1 MSELLPSRQAAQIR
15 SGLVDYL
22 TTTFALSDEEARSAL
37 RAFLDDPDNGIFRG
51 PYVRARVPFRAADDG
66 WRDAL
71 GWYEGHTPYGHQA
84 EAFRRLS
91 SANLGEQPD
100 GTVKTTPLPTLVVT
114 GTGSGKTEAFLYPI
128 LDHVIRAKAAG
139 DTGLK
144 ALILYPMNALANDQS
159 RRLAELIRR
168 HDALKGVRA
177 AIYTGETA
185 GRSRT
190 RVTAEG
196 LINDRNTIRSDPPD
210 ILLTNYKML
219 DQLLLRS
226 ADQQLLAAAAT
237 SLQYLVLDE
246 FHAYDGAQGTDVA
259 MLLRRLG
266 LTLQRLRP
274 DGSPEPTRTGPL
286 GDVTPVATS
295 ATLGDDGDPGR
306 MLEFAETVFG
316 IPFPVDSVVRE
327 TRQSMRQWVN
337 GAHQGGTPLGGR
349 PRPLDNSLVAQVVAL
364 HTEGEE
370 IASRILAEQVLITLF
385 EEGSAVDW
393 SNVPDEDLLASVASH
408 PLVQAIA
415 QRAESA
421 IDVDALA
428 DELLPAGLGITESFE
443 ERAASRRVF
452 IIRVL
457 AALSH
462 VRARVGRSAL
472 SIDLHLW
479 IRELTRIDRAA
490 TPMARFHWADD
501 GPVAPGLDD
510 RIETAW
516 FPAVYCR
523 HCGRS
528 GWGVQLAPVGTELS
542 ATDDDIR
549 RDHAARDTKSRFRA
563 LLHAPVEADASLGR
577 EPVPG
582 LAWFD
587 HDRRALL
594 TAPPVDREE
603 STALPV
609 LALTSGDVDDDSR
622 DDMCPACGRRD
633 GIRFLGSAMAT
644 MLSVVVTTLFGD
656 ADLDRA
662 EKKALVFT
670 DSVQDAA
677 HRAGFVQS
685 RAHVFALRNA
695 IRHAVADDSAPLD
708 EIANLLVQDARND
721 PDARYRLL
729 SPDLVE
735 RDEFVEFW
743 KAPTLR
749 SVPAAVLTRV
759 KRRLQFDLAM
769 EFGLQ
774 SRVGR
779 TLELTGSLVASV
791 SATEASMR
799 AAGRKV
805 LDETPADGLIDD
817 LHPASSSDEVVVR
830 WVRGVLERMRDR
842 GAIGHEWFTRYI
854 EEDGKRWPIWGGRP
868 RGVGMPAFPP
878 GRDAPGYPRVGPHA
892 PTGDDARR
900 THLDV
905 VSSAQS
911 WYAIWAR
918 KVLGSTAADGVRL
931 TSALLVELE
940 RTGLLRSQSVS
951 GGAATAYL
959 LPPSAIVVQPVGSH
973 GRGAEPVRLECD
985 VCRNPVTGTTDAV
998 LQLNGGPCVS
1008 ARCPGHLTLAHIDD
1022 ENYYRGLY
1030 DKGSMRRVVAR
1041 EHTSLLDTKVR
1052 LEYENGFKASSDDP
1066 SAPNV
1071 LVATP
1076 TLEMGIDIGDLSTVM
1091 LAGLPRSVASYLQR
1105 VGRAGR
1111 LTGNALSVATVTG
1124 RGDQLPRMGDPL
1136 SVINGAVRP
1145 PATFVDAQEILR
1157 RQYFA
1162 SILDRR
1168 SAEADTVQTARDVL
1182 KTSEAG
1188 SFLGDAVAF
1197 ADENAGELVE
1207 SFLGTFPTLGSAAS
1221 DRLREWVTPSGEPGT
1236 SGLATSVRDA
1246 VLRWNVELQ
1255 TITRRRTEIGNALP
1269 DLEKAA
1275 ELGVESDA
1283 KDAFRAAQ
1291 AADRM
1296 LRAQQ
1301 TALADGYWISALER
1315 FGLLPNYT
1323 LLDDSVRLD
1332 AAVSWIDPDTSEW
1345 HDDTY
1350 AYERG
1355 AAVAIHELAPGSYF
1369 YAQGLEIPV
1378 DAVDLG
1384 PGGEA
1389 VEDWT
1394 FCPECGFARR
1404 TSDGPLT
1411 ECPRCRSKGIGDAA
1425 QRIPVAELKTVS
1437 AVARRDEAAIGD
1449 RSDDRRRTAFTV
1461 KVGADLDPAGIV
1473 RRWYDKGTG
1482 FGVTYARD
1490 LTIRWINVGKRS
1502 GSGLSRFIAGA
1513 EIAGPLFRVCD
1524 TCGQLDSQAGGNNRR
1539 DHRPW
1544 CPRRDQS
1551 AEKTVTLAL
1560 TRTLVTQGIFLRLPP
1575 ALTLGDGVVVPSL
1588 SAAVLLGLRESMGG
1602 DPDHL
1607 RIVPVTEP
1615 LGGDEGGTAQALLI
1629 HDTVPGGTGYLAE
1642 LADPARLHGILTAA
1656 WTVLKDCPCQD
1667 EQRTACHRC
1676 LLPFAPGNADLS
1688 RASAEQA
1695 LAKLLDVSSSGVP
1708 SPEFDV
1714 TDDDPGVPLG
1724 ESVIEQLFRR
1734 TFIERAQA
1742 LGGRVKEI
1750 PGDWG
1755 NKVQVSFP
1763 GDSRI
1768 WMLRPQ
1774 VPLGPTQPDFVL
1786 EQFGGGAEPI
1796 AIYTDG
1802 RAFHAVVGC
1811 NRLADDTK
1819 KRDAARGLGHR
1830 VIAVT
1835 WADLVGEK
1843 LDTSWFVPAWAEKVA
1858 AQAQLPLTQLAKLTI
1873 DPITLLMEWMQ
1884 KPVDEAKR
1892 RDTLGRVLPMILRQS
1907 AVTTP
1912 FGAESAI
1919 ERAARVFTE
1928 GLPNTGVQA
1937 PDWIVADGPL
1947 VSTTRLKQGG
1957 VTEFALV
1964 LDDRDEALA
1973 AVGFDRAWRLWLHLS
1988 NIVGWRADMSGVEI
2002 TTSSRLITA
2011 AATSS
2016 AAAAASSAPSADLPA
2031 AWAALAEFATA
2042 AERSVIDRLAAAS
2055 VTLPEIGVEAA
2066 GGIPIS
2072 FAWPNARVA
2081 IALGMQDGET
2091 ESLEADGWTL
2101 IDPQSDDL
2109 AARVAA
2115 LTGGH

>member
-1 MSELLPSRQAAQIR
+1 MSELLPSRQAAEIR

-100 GTVKTTPLPTLVVT
+100 GSIKAAPLPTLVVT

-159 RRLAELIRR
+159 RRLAELILG

-196 LINDRNTIRSDPPD
+196 LINDRNTIRSEPPD

-246 FHAYDGAQGTDVA
+246 FHTYDGAQGTDVA

-266 LTLQRLRP
+266 LTLRRLRP
-274 DGSPEPTRTGPL
+274 GGSPAPTGTGPL

-316 IPFPVDSVVRE
+316 IPFPADSVVRE

-337 GAHQGGTPLGGR
+337 GAREAGVQLGGR
-349 PRPLDNSLVAQVVAL
+349 PRALDNSLVTQVVAL
-364 HTEGEE
+364 HAEGEE
-370 IASRILAEQVLITLF
+370 ISSAILAERVLIALF

-393 SNVPDEDLLASVASH
+393 SSVSNEDLLASVASH

-421 IDVDALA
+421 IDVAVLA

-443 ERAASRRVF
+443 ERSAARRIF
-452 IIRVL
+452 ITRVL
-457 AALSH
+457 AAMSH

-490 TPMARFHWADD
+490 TPVARFHWADD

-510 RIETAW
+510 RIETTW
-516 FPAVYCR
+516 FPAIYCR

-528 GWGVQLAPVGTELS
+528 GWGVQLAGVGNELS

-563 LLHAPVEADASLGR
+563 LLHAPVEADASVAG

-587 HDRRALL
+587 HDRRAVL
-594 TAPPVDREE
+594 TAPPVDRE

-609 LALTSGDVDDDSR
+609 LALTTGEVDDDSR

-644 MLSVVVTTLFGD
+644 MLSVVVTTLFGG

-708 EIANLLVQDARND
+708 EIANLLVQDAGDD

-729 SPDLVE
+729 PPDLVD

-779 TLELTGSLVASV
+779 TLELTGSLAASV

-799 AAGRKV
+799 AAGRRV
-805 LDETPADGLIDD
+805 LDETPADGVIDGLD
-817 LHPASSSDEVVVR
+817 PASSTDEVVVR

-911 WYAIWAR
+911 WYAVWAR
-918 KVLGSTAADGVRL
+918 KVLGSTPTDGVRL
-931 TSALLVELE
+931 TSALFVELE
-940 RTGLLRSQSVS
+940 RTGVLRSHPVS
-951 GGAATAYL
+951 GGAATAYM
-959 LPPSAIVVQPVGSH
+959 LPPSAIVVQPVGSN
-973 GRGAEPVRLECD
+973 GRGAEPLRLECD
-985 VCRNPVTGTTDAV
+985 VCRNPLTGTTDAV
-998 LQLNGGPCVS
+998 LQLNGAPCVS
-1008 ARCPGHLTLAHIDD
+1008 ARCPGHLTLLHIED
-1022 ENYYRGLY
+1022 ENYYRTLY

-1111 LTGNALSVATVTG
+1111 LTGNALSVATITG

-1168 SAEADTVQTARDVL
+1168 AAEAETVQTARDVL
-1182 KTSEAG
+1182 KTAEAG
-1188 SFLGDAVAF
+1188 SFLGDAVAY
-1197 ADENAGELVE
+1197 ADENSAELVE
-1207 SFLGTFPTLGSAAS
+1207 SFLSTFPSLGSAALH
-1221 DRLREWVTPSGEPGT
+1221 RLRDWATPSGEPGT
-1236 SGLATSVRDA
+1236 SGLAAAVRDA
-1246 VLRWNVELQ
+1246 VLHWNVDLQ
-1255 TITRRRTEIGNALP
+1255 AISRRRTEIGKALP

-1283 KDAFRAAQ
+1283 KDAFRAAK
-1291 AADRM
+1291 AADQM
-1296 LRAQQ
+1296 LRRQQ
-1301 TALADGYWISALER
+1301 TDLADSYWISALER

-1345 HDDTY
+1345 RDDTY

-1389 VEDWT
+1389 VEEWT
-1394 FCPECGFARR
+1394 FCPDCGFSRR
-1404 TSDGPLT
+1404 TTDGPLS

-1425 QRIPVAELKTVS
+1425 QRMPVAELKTVS
-1437 AVARRDEAAIGD
+1437 ALARRDETMIGD

-1461 KVGADLDPAGIV
+1461 KVAADLDPAGVV
-1473 RRWYDKGTG
+1473 RRWYDKGSG
-1482 FGVTYARD
+1482 FGVTYSRD

-1502 GSGLSRFIAGA
+1502 GSGPSRYLAGS
-1513 EIAGPLFRVCD
+1513 EVTGPLFRVCD
-1524 TCGQLDSQAGGNNRR
+1524 SCGQLDSQAGGNNRR

-1544 CPRRDQS
+1544 CPRRDQA

-1615 LGGDEGGTAQALLI
+1615 LAGDEGGTAQALLI

-1642 LADPARLHGILTAA
+1642 LADPARLHGILKAA
-1656 WTVLKDCPCQD
+1656 WTVLKECACQD

-1676 LLPFAPGNADLS
+1676 LLPFAPGNANLS

-1695 LAKLLDVSSSGVP
+1695 LAKLLDVSSSGAP
-1708 SPEFDV
+1708 SAAFDV

-1724 ESVIEQLFRR
+1724 ESVIEQLFRK

-1802 RAFHAVVGC
+1802 KAFHAAVGC

-1819 KRDAARGLGHR
+1819 KRDAARGLGYR

-1835 WADLVGEK
+1835 WADLTGK
-1843 LDTSWFVPAWAEKVA
+1843 TIDHSWFTRAWAQKVA
-1858 AQAQLPLTQLAKLTI
+1858 AQAQLPLTQLAKLTL
-1873 DPITLLMEWMQ
+1873 DPITVLMEWMQ

-1892 RDTLGRVLPMILRQS
+1892 RDTLGRVLPMILRQG

-1912 FGAESAI
+1912 FGAESAV

-1928 GLPNTGVQA
+1928 GLPAAGVQA
-1937 PDWIVADGPL
+1937 PDWIVVEGSL

-1957 VTEFALV
+1957 MTDFALV
-1964 LDDRDEALA
+1964 LDDRDAALA
-1973 AVGFDRAWRLWLHLS
+1973 ADGFDRAWRLWLHLS
-1988 NIVGWRADMSGVEI
+1988 NIVGWRTDMSGVEI
-2002 TTSSRLITA
+2002 TTLSRIIASPTLE
-2011 AATSS
+2011 SS
-2016 AAAAASSAPSADLPA
+2016 ASSSAVELPA
-2031 AWAALAEFATA
+2031 EWAALAEIATA
-2042 AERSVIDRLAAAS
+2042 AERVVIERLAAAS
-2055 VTLPEIGVEAA
+2055 VPLPEMGVEVG

-2072 FAWPNARVA
+2072 FAWTVPRVA
-2081 IALGMQDGET
+2081 VAIGLQDGEP
-2091 ESLEADGWTL
+2091 ESLEADGWKL
-2101 IDPQSDDL
+2101 IDPQSEDL
-2109 AARVAA
+2109 AAQVAA

>member
-22 TTTFALSDEEARSAL
+22 TTTFALSDEEARGAL
-37 RAFLDDPDNGIFRG
+37 RGFLDDPDGGIFRG

-84 EAFRRLS
+84 AAFRRLS
-91 SANLGEQPD
+91 SANLGEQRD
-100 GTVKTTPLPTLVVT
+100 GTVKTGPLPTLVVT

-128 LDHVIRAKAAG
+128 LDHVIRAKTAG
-139 DTGLK
+139 DTGVK

-159 RRLAELIRR
+159 RRLAELIRG

-185 GRSRT
+185 GRSRM

-196 LINDRNTIRSDPPD
+196 LINDRPTIRTDPPD

-226 ADQQLLAAAAT
+226 ADQPLLAAAST

-246 FHAYDGAQGTDVA
+246 FHTYDGAQGTDVA

-266 LTLQRLRP
+266 LTLRRMRP
-274 DGSPEPTRTGPL
+274 AGSPDPTGNGPL

-295 ATLGDDGDPGR
+295 ATLGDDGDPAR

-316 IPFPVDSVVRE
+316 IPFPADSVVRE
-327 TRQSMRQWVN
+327 TRQAVRTWV
-337 GAHQGGTPLGGR
+337 QSSLSSGTPRGGEPRKADNALVSAIAELSPETDAASAAHLAYTVLG
-349 PRPLDNSLVAQVVAL
+349 L
-364 HTEGEE
+364 
-370 IASRILAEQVLITLF
+370 LF
-385 EEGSAVDW
+385 TDGKDVDW
-393 SNVPDEDLLASVASH
+393 ASVSDDDLLASVASH
-408 PLVQAIA
+408 DLVQAIA
-415 QRAESA
+415 QRADRA
-421 IDVDALA
+421 VGVDDLA
-428 DELLPAGLGITESFE
+428 DDLLPAGLGVTETYE
-443 ERAASRRVF
+443 GRRSQRHVF
-452 IIRVL
+452 LTRVL
-457 AALSH
+457 AMLSH
-462 VRARVGRSAL
+462 VRARLGRRAL

-490 TPMARFHWADD
+490 TSTARFHWADD
-501 GPVAPGLDD
+501 GPVAPGDD
-510 RIETAW
+510 DSVETNW

-528 GWGVQLAPVGTELS
+528 GWGVQLAPVGNELS

-563 LLHAPVEADASLGR
+563 LLHAPVEADASFGGD
-577 EPVPG
+577 PVQG

-587 HDRRALL
+587 HEHRALL
-594 TAPPVDREE
+594 TAAPSDTDE

-609 LALTSGDVDDDSR
+609 LALTTGEVDDDSR

-708 EIANLLVQDARND
+708 EIANLLVQDAGDD

-729 SPDLVE
+729 PPDLVD
-735 RDEFVEFW
+735 RDEFIEFW

-749 SVPAAVLTRV
+749 GVPAAVLTRV

-779 TLELTGSLVASV
+779 TLELTGSLAASV
-791 SATEASMR
+791 STTQASMR

-805 LDETPADGLIDD
+805 LDETPADGLIDG
-817 LHPASSSDEVVVR
+817 LAPASSSDDVVVR

-842 GAIGHEWFTRYI
+842 GAIEHEWFTRYI
-854 EEDGKRWPIWGGRP
+854 EDDGKRWSISGGRK

-878 GRDAPGYPRVGPHA
+878 GRDAPGYPRIGPHA
-892 PTGDDARR
+892 PSGDDAKR

-918 KVLGSTAADGVRL
+918 KVLGSTPTDGVRL
-931 TSALLVELE
+931 TSALLAELE
-940 RTGLLRSQSVS
+940 RTGLLRAHPVS

-959 LPPSAIVVQPVGSH
+959 LPPSGVVVQPVSFN

-998 LQLNGGPCVS
+998 LQLSGGPCVS
-1008 ARCPGHLTLAHIDD
+1008 ARCPGRLTLLHIED
-1022 ENYYRGLY
+1022 ENYYRTLY

-1041 EHTSLLDTKVR
+1041 EHTSLLDTKLR
-1052 LEYENGFKASSDDP
+1052 LQYENGFKASSEDP

-1168 SAEADTVQTARDVL
+1168 SAAADTVQKARDVL

-1197 ADENAGELVE
+1197 ADENATDLVE
-1207 SFLGTFPTLGSAAS
+1207 SFLGTFPGLGAAAA
-1221 DRLREWVTPSGEPGT
+1221 DRLREWATPSGDPGT
-1236 SGLATSVRDA
+1236 SGLAASVRDG
-1246 VLRWNVELQ
+1246 VHRWNVELQ
-1255 TITRRRTEIGNALP
+1255 TVTRRRTEIGKALP

-1301 TALADGYWISALER
+1301 TALTDGYWIGALER

-1332 AAVSWIDPDTSEW
+1332 ASVSWIDPDTSEW

-1355 AAVAIHELAPGSYF
+1355 AAVAIHELAPGSFF

-1389 VEDWT
+1389 VEEWI
-1394 FCPECGFARR
+1394 FCPACGFAQRV
-1404 TSDGPLT
+1404 SDGVVT

-1425 QRIPVAELKTVS
+1425 QRMPVAELKTVS
-1437 AVARRDEAAIGD
+1437 AVARRDEAVIGD

-1461 KVGADLDPAGIV
+1461 KVAADLDPAGVV
-1473 RRWYDKGTG
+1473 RRWYDQGTG

-1502 GSGLSRFIAGA
+1502 GSGPSRLLAGG
-1513 EIAGPLFRVCD
+1513 EVTGPLFRVCD
-1524 TCGQLDSQAGGNNRR
+1524 TCGQVDSQAGGNNRR

-1544 CPRRDQS
+1544 CPRRDQAS
-1551 AEKTVTLAL
+1551 ERTVTLAL
-1560 TRTLVTQGIFLRLPP
+1560 TRTLGTQGIFLRLPP

-1615 LGGDEGGTAQALLI
+1615 LSGDEGGTAQALLV

-1642 LADPARLHGILTAA
+1642 LADPTRLRGILTAA
-1656 WTVLKDCPCQD
+1656 WEVLRACECQN
-1667 EQRTACHRC
+1667 EQRAACHRC
-1676 LLPFAPGNADLS
+1676 LLPFAPGSSTLS

-1695 LAKLLDVSSSGVP
+1695 LAKLLDVSDGLP
-1708 SPEFDV
+1708 AAYFDV
-1714 TDDDPGVPLG
+1714 TDEDPGVPLG
-1724 ESVIEQLFRR
+1724 EYVIEQLFRK

-1742 LGGRVKEI
+1742 LGGTVKEI

-1774 VPLGPTQPDFVL
+1774 VSLGPTQPDFVL

-1802 RAFHAVVGC
+1802 KAFHAVVGC
-1811 NRLADDTK
+1811 NRLADDAA
-1819 KRDAARGLGHR
+1819 KREAARGLGYR

-1835 WADLVGEK
+1835 WADLNGHP
-1843 LDTSWFVPAWAEKVA
+1843 LTHDWFVRAWAEKVA
-1858 AQAQLPLTQLAKLTI
+1858 AQAQLPLSQLDKLAVDPLTQ
-1873 DPITLLMEWMQ
+1873 LMEWMQ

-1892 RDTLGRVLPMILRQS
+1892 RDTIAKVLPMILRQGSMIVPFGQES
-1907 AVTTP
+1907 AV
-1912 FGAESAI
+1912 

-1928 GLPNTGVQA
+1928 GLPKGGAQA
-1937 PDWIVADGPL
+1937 ADWIAGDAPL
-1947 VSTTRLKQGG
+1947 VSATRLKQAGA
-1957 VTEFALV
+1957 TDFALV
-1964 LDDRDEALA
+1964 LDDRGESLA
-1973 AVGFDRAWRLWLHLS
+1973 RADFDRAWRLWLHLS
-1988 NIVGWRADMSGVEI
+1988 NIVGWRTDMSGVEI
-2002 TTSSRLITA
+2002 TTLSRLTA
-2011 AATSS
+2011 AAAPPSTSAAPAVDLSS
-2016 AAAAASSAPSADLPA
+2016 AWGSLAA
-2031 AWAALAEFATA
+2031 FATA
-2042 AERSVIDRLAAAS
+2042 AEKGVIVRLAAAS
-2055 VTLPEIGVEAA
+2055 VALPEMGVEAGA
-2066 GGIPIS
+2066 GIPIS
-2072 FAWPNARVA
+2072 FAWPEPRIA
-2081 IALGMQDGET
+2081 IALDLQDGEA
-2091 ESLEADGWTL
+2091 EALAADGWTL

-2109 AARVAA
+2109 AAQVAA
-2115 LTGGH
+2115 LTGGL

>member
-15 SGLVDYL
+15 SSLVDYL
-22 TTTFALSDEEARSAL
+22 TTTFALSDDEAQRAL
-37 RAFLDDPDNGIFRG
+37 REFLDDADGGIFRG
-51 PYVRARVPFRAADDG
+51 PYVRARVPFRAAEDG

-91 SANLGEQPD
+91 STNLGEQPD
-100 GTVKTTPLPTLVVT
+100 GSVKTAPLPTLVVT

-139 DTGLK
+139 DTGVK

-159 RRLAELIRR
+159 RRLTELIRG

-177 AIYTGETA
+177 AIYTGEGNT
-185 GRSRT
+185 GRTRT
-190 RVTAEG
+190 RVTADG
-196 LINDRNTIRSDPPD
+196 LISDRGTIRSDPPD

-226 ADQQLLAAAAT
+226 ADQPLLAAAAT

-246 FHAYDGAQGTDVA
+246 FHTYDGAQGTDVA

-266 LTLQRLRP
+266 LTLRRLRP
-274 DGSPEPTRTGPL
+274 AGSPGPVGTGPL

-316 IPFPVDSVVRE
+316 IPFPADSVVRE
-327 TRQSMRQWVN
+327 TRQSVRQWVR
-337 GAHQGGTPLGGR
+337 GTLASGRPLGGQ
-349 PRPLDNSLVAQVVAL
+349 PRSIDNSLVAKVIAL
-364 HTEGEE
+364 HAEGEYISPSVLSE
-370 IASRILAEQVLITLF
+370 RVLITLF
-385 EEGSAVDW
+385 EDGTRVDW
-393 SNVPDEDLLASVASH
+393 SSASDDDLLASVASH

-415 QRAESA
+415 TRAEKA
-421 IDVDALA
+421 IDFDALA
-428 DELLPAGLGITESFE
+428 EDLLPAGLGLTETYE
-443 ERAASRRVF
+443 ERHEQRRIFLTRVF
-452 IIRVL
+452 

-462 VRARVGRSAL
+462 VRARIGRRAL

-490 TPMARFHWADD
+490 SPVVRFHWFDD
-501 GPVAPGLDD
+501 GPAMTDVEAD
-510 RIETAW
+510 TSW
-516 FPAVYCR
+516 FPAVFCR

-528 GWGVQLAPVGTELS
+528 GWGVQLAPVGNELA

-549 RDHAARDTKSRFRA
+549 RDHASRDTRSRFRA
-563 LLHAPVEADASLGR
+563 LLHAPSEADAALDGDN
-577 EPVPG
+577 VPG

-587 HDRRALL
+587 HEHRTLL
-594 TAPPVDREE
+594 TARPDDVDTHG
-603 STALPV
+603 TALPV
-609 LALTSGDVDDDSR
+609 LALTSGEVDDDSR
-622 DDMCPACGRRD
+622 DDLCPACGRRD

-695 IRHAVADDSAPLD
+695 IRHAVADDATPLD
-708 EIANLLVQDARND
+708 EIANLLVRAAGDDA
-721 PDARYRLL
+721 DARYRLL
-729 SPDLVE
+729 PPDLVD
-735 RDEFVEFW
+735 RDEFQEFW
-743 KAPTLR
+743 KAPTER
-749 SVPAAVLTRV
+749 SVPTAVLTRV

-779 TLELTGSLVASV
+779 TLELTGSLAASV
-791 SATEASMR
+791 EASEPALR
-799 AAGRKV
+799 SAGRKV
-805 LDETPADGLIDD
+805 LADVPADGVIDGLD
-817 LHPASSSDEVVVR
+817 PASTSDEAVVR

-842 GAIGHEWFTRYI
+842 GAIEHEWFTRYI

-878 GRDAPGYPRVGPHA
+878 GRDAPGHPRVGTNA

-918 KVLGSTAADGVRL
+918 KVLSTTAADGVRL
-931 TSALLVELE
+931 TTALLAELE
-940 RTGLLRSQSVS
+940 RSGLLKSHPVS
-951 GGAATAYL
+951 GGAATAYM
-959 LPPSAIVVQPVGSH
+959 LPASSIVVEPISFT
-973 GRGAEPVRLECD
+973 GRGSEPNRLECD

-998 LQLNGGPCVS
+998 LQLATGPCVS
-1008 ARCPGHLTLAHIDD
+1008 ARCPGHLTMLHIED
-1022 ENYYRGLY
+1022 ENYYRTLY
-1030 DKGSMRRVVAR
+1030 DEGSVRRVVAR
-1041 EHTSLLDTKVR
+1041 EHTSLLDTAVR
-1052 LEYENGFKASSDDP
+1052 LEYENGFKASSADP

-1168 SAEADTVQTARDVL
+1168 AVEADSVQWARDVL
-1182 KTSEAG
+1182 KTSEPD
-1188 SFLGDAVAF
+1188 SFLGDTVAF
-1197 ADENAGELVE
+1197 ADENATEFIDT
-1207 SFLGTFPTLGSAAS
+1207 FLGTFPSLGDAAAT
-1221 DRLREWVTPSGEPGT
+1221 RLREWATPSGDPGT
-1236 SGLATSVRDA
+1236 SGLAASVRDA
-1246 VLRWNVELQ
+1246 VQRWNTELQ
-1255 TITRRRTEIGNALP
+1255 TVTRRRTEIGEALP
-1269 DLEKAA
+1269 ELEAAA
-1275 ELGVESDA
+1275 ERGVESDA
-1283 KDAFRAAQ
+1283 KDALRAAQ

-1301 TALADGYWISALER
+1301 TALTDDYWIGALER

-1332 AAVSWIDPDTSEW
+1332 AAMSWIDPDTSEW
-1345 HDDTY
+1345 REDTY
-1350 AYERG
+1350 SYDRG
-1355 AAVAIHELAPGSYF
+1355 AAVAINELAPGSFF
-1369 YAQGLEIPV
+1369 YAQGVEIPV

-1394 FCPECGFARR
+1394 FCPECGYARR
-1404 TSDGPLT
+1404 SAEGALT
-1411 ECPRCRSKGIGDAA
+1411 ECPRCRSRGISDAS
-1425 QRIPVAELKTVS
+1425 QRMPVTELKKVS
-1437 AVARRDEAAIGD
+1437 AVARRDEYVIGD
-1449 RSDDRRRTAFTV
+1449 RSDDRRRTSFTV

-1482 FGVTYARD
+1482 FGVTYSRD
-1490 LTIRWINVGKRS
+1490 LTVRWVNVGKRS
-1502 GSGLSRFIAGA
+1502 GSGTTRFIAGA
-1513 EIAGPLFRVCD
+1513 ELAGPLFRVCD

-1544 CPRRDQS
+1544 CSRRDLTT
-1551 AEKTVTLAL
+1551 ERTVTLAL

-1607 RIVPVTEP
+1607 RIVPVREP
-1615 LGGDEGGTAQALLI
+1615 IGDDEGGTAEALLI

-1642 LADPARLHGILTAA
+1642 LADPDRLHGILTAA
-1656 WTVLKDCPCQD
+1656 WNVLKDCPCQG

-1676 LLPFAPGNADLS
+1676 LLPFAPGSTNLS

-1695 LAKLLDVSSSGVP
+1695 LAKLLDVSGGAP
-1708 SPEFDV
+1708 AAKFDV
-1714 TDDDPGVPLG
+1714 TDDDPGIRLG
-1724 ESVIEQLFRR
+1724 ESVIEQLFRK

-1755 NKVQVSFP
+1755 NKVQASFP
-1763 GDSRI
+1763 DDTRI

-1774 VPLGPTQPDFVL
+1774 VALGPTTPDFVL

-1802 RAFHAVVGC
+1802 KMYHAVVGC
-1811 NRLADDTK
+1811 NRLADDAK

-1830 VIAVT
+1830 VIGVT
-1835 WADLVGEK
+1835 WADLTGHP
-1843 LDTSWFVPAWAEKVA
+1843 LDDGWFSRKWAEKVA
-1858 AQAQLPLTQLAKLTI
+1858 GTFSLPLGQLDKLAA
-1873 DPITLLMEWMQ
+1873 DPITMLMEWMQ
-1884 KPVDEAKR
+1884 RPIDEAKR
-1892 RDTLGRVLPMILRQS
+1892 RDTLARALPMILRAGS
-1907 AVTTP
+1907 VPVP
-1912 FGAESAI
+1912 FGQDSPLEA
-1919 ERAARVFTE
+1919 AARVFTQ
-1928 GLPNTGVQA
+1928 GLPRSGGQA
-1937 PDWIVADGPL
+1937 ADWVSADGPL
-1947 VSTTRLKQGG
+1947 VSATRLKSGG
-1957 VTEFALV
+1957 ATDFALV
-1964 LDDRDEALA
+1964 LDDRDEALSSTD
-1973 AVGFDRAWRLWLHLS
+1973 FDHAWRMWLHLS
-1988 NIVGWRADMSGVEI
+1988 NVVGWRTDMSGVEI
-2002 TTSSRLITA
+2002 TTRSRLPA
-2011 AATSS
+2011 
-2016 AAAAASSAPSADLPA
+2016 SAPASASAPAPDVVVLPA
-2031 AWAALAEFATA
+2031 AWAALAAYA
-2042 AERSVIDRLAAAS
+2042 SPPERAVIDKLGAS
-2055 VTLPEIGVEAA
+2055 GGAVPEMGIEAA

-2072 FAWPNARVA
+2072 FAWSTVKAA
-2081 IALGMQDGET
+2081 IALDLEDGE
-2091 ESLEADGWTL
+2091 ADAVRAAGWTL
-2101 IDPQSDDL
+2101 IDPESDDL
-2109 AARVAA
+2109 VAEVA
-2115 LTGGH
+2115 TLTGGQ

>member
-1 MSELLPSRQAAQIR
+1 MSELLPSRQAAEIR

-51 PYVRARVPFRAADDG
+51 PYVRARVPFRAADNG

-84 EAFRRLS
+84 EAFGRLG
-91 SANLGEQPD
+91 SANLGEQLD
-100 GTVKTTPLPTLVVT
+100 GSIKAAPLPTLVVT

-139 DTGLK
+139 DIGVK

-159 RRLAELIRR
+159 RRLAELIRG

-196 LINDRNTIRSDPPD
+196 LINDRNTIRSEPPD

-219 DQLLLRS
+219 DQLLLRG
-226 ADQQLLAAAAT
+226 ADQQLLAASAT

-246 FHAYDGAQGTDVA
+246 FHTYDGAQGTDVA

-266 LTLQRLRP
+266 LTLRRLRP
-274 DGSPEPTRTGPL
+274 AGSPEPTGMGPL

-316 IPFPVDSVVRE
+316 IPFAADSVVRE

-337 GAHQGGTPLGGR
+337 GAREGGTPLGGR
-349 PRPLDNSLVAQVVAL
+349 PRALDNSLVAQVVAL
-364 HTEGEE
+364 HSEGEE
-370 IASRILAEQVLITLF
+370 IASRILAERVLTTLF

-393 SNVPDEDLLASVASH
+393 SDVPDEDLLASVASH

-415 QRAESA
+415 QRAETA
-421 IDVDALA
+421 IDVDTLA
-428 DELLPAGLGITESFE
+428 DELLPPGLGITESFE
-443 ERAASRRVF
+443 ERSAARRIF
-452 IIRVL
+452 ITRVL

-490 TPMARFHWADD
+490 TPVAQFHWADD

-510 RIETAW
+510 RIETTW

-528 GWGVQLAPVGTELS
+528 GWGVQLAPVGNELS

-563 LLHAPVEADASLGR
+563 LLHAPVEADASLSG

-587 HDRRALL
+587 HEHRALL
-594 TAPPVDREE
+594 AAPPADADE
-603 STALPV
+603 SNALPV
-609 LALTSGDVDDDSR
+609 LALTTGDVDDDSR

-656 ADLDRA
+656 ADLDRS

-695 IRHAVADDSAPLD
+695 IRHAVADDPAPLD
-708 EIANLLVQDARND
+708 EIANLLVQDAGD
-721 PDARYRLL
+721 DADARYRLL
-729 SPDLVE
+729 PPDLVE
-735 RDEFVEFW
+735 REEFVEFW
-743 KAPTLR
+743 KTPTLR
-749 SVPAAVLTRV
+749 SVPPQVLTRV
-759 KRRLQFDLAM
+759 KRRLAFDVIM

-779 TLELTGSLVASV
+779 TLELTGSLVASTWMSGSDMETIGRRTLDAV
-791 SATEASMR
+791 AVDQDLIAAPPAEA
-799 AAGRKV
+799 
-805 LDETPADGLIDD
+805 D
-817 LHPASSSDEVVVR
+817 HEVIVR

-842 GAIGHEWFTRYI
+842 GAIHHEWFDRYI
-854 EEDGKRWPIWGGRP
+854 VEDGRRWSIWGGRP

-892 PTGDDARR
+892 PVGNEAQR
-900 THLDV
+900 TQLDV
-905 VSSAQS
+905 VSSSQS
-911 WYAIWAR
+911 WYADWAR
-918 KVLGSTAADGVRL
+918 KNLGVSRADGVRL
-931 TSALLVELE
+931 TEFLLADLE
-940 RTGLLRSQSVS
+940 RSAVLEMRPAGGDVARAYALRSTLIHVHPVDSTALAA
-951 GGAATAYL
+951 GA
-959 LPPSAIVVQPVGSH
+959 
-973 GRGAEPVRLECD
+973 VRLRCD
-985 VCRNPVTGTTDAV
+985 VCSNPVTGTRNAID
-998 LQLNGGPCVS
+998 QLCDGPCMT
-1008 ARCPGHLTLAHIDD
+1008 ARCPGSLRRTAEEP
-1022 ENYYRGLY
+1022 ENYYRALY

-1168 SAEADTVQTARDVL
+1168 AAEADAVHEAQDVL

-1188 SFLGDAVAF
+1188 SFLGDAIAF
-1197 ADENAGELVE
+1197 ADASAAEFIDA
-1207 SFLGTFPTLGSAAS
+1207 FLGSFPTLGDAAAT
-1221 DRLREWVTPSGEPGT
+1221 RLRDWATPTTDPGT
-1236 SGLATSVRDA
+1236 SGLAASVRDA
-1246 VLRWNVELQ
+1246 VRRWNAELQ
-1255 TITRRRTEIGNALP
+1255 TVTRRRAEISKALP

-1283 KDAFRAAQ
+1283 KDAFRAAK
-1291 AADRM
+1291 AADQM
-1296 LRAQQ
+1296 LRRQQ
-1301 TALADGYWISALER
+1301 TDLTDGYWVSALER

-1404 TSDGPLT
+1404 TSAGSLT

-1425 QRIPVAELKTVS
+1425 QRMPVAELKTVS
-1437 AVARRDEAAIGD
+1437 AVARRDEAVIGD

-1473 RRWYDKGTG
+1473 RRWYDKGTS
-1482 FGVTYARD
+1482 FGVTFARG

-1502 GSGLSRFIAGA
+1502 GSGPTRFLAGS
-1513 EIAGPLFRVCD
+1513 EVTGPLFRVCD

-1544 CPRRDQS
+1544 CPRRDQT

-1575 ALTLGDGVVVPSL
+1575 ALTLGDGVVVSSL

-1615 LGGDEGGTAQALLI
+1615 LGGDGGGTAQALLI

-1676 LLPFAPGNADLS
+1676 LLPFAPGNANLS

-1695 LAKLLDVSSSGVP
+1695 LAKLLDVSSSGAP
-1708 SPEFDV
+1708 SAAFDV

-1724 ESVIEQLFRR
+1724 ESVIEQLFRK

-1774 VPLGPTQPDFVL
+1774 VSLGPTQPDFVL

-1802 RAFHAVVGC
+1802 KAFHAVVGY
-1811 NRLADDTK
+1811 NRLADDAK
-1819 KRDAARGLGHR
+1819 KREAARGLGHR

-1835 WADLVGEK
+1835 WADLTGDK
-1843 LDTSWFVPAWAEKVA
+1843 IDASWFVPAWAEKVA
-1858 AQAQLPLTQLAKLTI
+1858 AQAQLPLTQLAKLTV

-1892 RDTLGRVLPMILRQS
+1892 RDTLGKVLPMILRQS
-1907 AVTTP
+1907 AMTTP

-1919 ERAARVFTE
+1919 ERAARVFKE
-1928 GLPNTGVQA
+1928 GLPSAGVQA

-1973 AVGFDRAWRLWLHLS
+1973 TAGFDRAWRLWLHLS

-2002 TTSSRLITA
+2002 TTLSRITA
-2011 AATSS
+2011 SATAPAS
-2016 AAAAASSAPSADLPA
+2016 AAAPTVELPVE
-2031 AWAALAEFATA
+2031 WAALAELGTA
-2042 AERSVIDRLAAAS
+2042 AERVVIERLAAAS
-2055 VTLPEIGVEAA
+2055 VPLPEMGVEV
-2066 GGIPIS
+2066 GDGIPIS
-2072 FAWPNARVA
+2072 FAWTAQRVA
-2081 IALGMQDGET
+2081 VAIDLQVGES
-2091 ESLEADGWTL
+2091 ESLEADGWKL
-2101 IDPQSDDL
+2101 IDSQSEDL
-2109 AARVAA
+2109 AAQVAA

>member
-22 TTTFALSDEEARSAL
+22 TTTFALSDEEAQRAL
-37 RAFLDDPDNGIFRG
+37 RGFLDDPENGIFRG

-66 WRDAL
+66 WRDSL

-84 EAFRRLS
+84 GAFRRLS
-91 SANLGEQPD
+91 SANLGGQPD
-100 GTVKTTPLPTLVVT
+100 GSVKTSPLPTLVVT

-139 DTGLK
+139 DTGVK

-159 RRLAELIRR
+159 RRLAEMIRG

-196 LINDRNTIRSDPPD
+196 LINDRSTIRSEPPD

-226 ADQQLLAAAAT
+226 ADQPLLAAAAT

-246 FHAYDGAQGTDVA
+246 FHTYDGAQGTDVA

-266 LTLQRLRP
+266 LTLRRLRP
-274 DGSPEPTRTGPL
+274 AGSPEPIGTGPL
-286 GDVTPVATS
+286 GDVTSVATS

-316 IPFPVDSVVRE
+316 IPFPADSVVRE

-337 GAHQGGTPLGGR
+337 GSRAGGTQLGGR
-349 PRPLDNSLVAQVVAL
+349 PRALDNSLVAQIVAL
-364 HTEGEE
+364 HTEGEA
-370 IASRILAEQVLITLF
+370 IPSRILAERVLITLF

-393 SNVPDEDLLASVASH
+393 SSASDEDLLASVASH
-408 PLVQAIA
+408 PLLQAIA
-415 QRAESA
+415 QRAETA

-428 DELLPAGLGITESFE
+428 DELLPAGLGITETFE
-443 ERAASRRVF
+443 ERSGARRIF
-452 IIRVL
+452 MIRVL

-462 VRARVGRSAL
+462 VRARVGRGAL

-490 TPMARFHWADD
+490 APAARFHWADD
-501 GPVAPGLDD
+501 GPVAPGLDNHV
-510 RIETAW
+510 ETW
-516 FPAVYCR
+516 FPAIYCR

-528 GWGVQLAPVGTELS
+528 GWGVQLAPVGNELS

-563 LLHAPVEADASLGR
+563 LLHAPVEAEASLDGDQ
-577 EPVPG
+577 VQG

-587 HDRRALL
+587 HDHRALL
-594 TAPPVDREE
+594 TAPPSDTEE

-609 LALTSGDVDDDSR
+609 LALTTGDVDDDSR
-622 DDMCPACGRRD
+622 DDVCPACGRRD
-633 GIRFLGSAMAT
+633 GIRFMGSAMAT

-656 ADLDRA
+656 PELDRV

-708 EIANLLVQDARND
+708 EIANLLVQDAGDD

-729 SPDLVE
+729 PPDLVD
-735 RDEFVEFW
+735 RDEFIDFW
-743 KAPTLR
+743 KSPTLR
-749 SVPAAVLTRV
+749 SVPTSVLTRV

-779 TLELTGSLVASV
+779 TLELTGSLAASV
-791 SATEASMR
+791 STTDASMR

-805 LDETPADGLIDD
+805 LDETPADGVIGGLD
-817 LHPASSSDEVVVR
+817 PVSSSDEVIVR
-830 WVRGVLERMRDR
+830 WVRGVVERMRDR

-892 PTGDDARR
+892 PTGDDAKR

-918 KVLGSTAADGVRL
+918 KVLGSTPTDGVRL
-931 TSALLVELE
+931 TSALLAELE
-940 RTGLLRSQSVS
+940 RVGLLRSHPVS

-959 LPPSAIVVQPVGSH
+959 LPPSSIVVEPVDGAALT
-973 GRGAEPVRLECD
+973 RGDVRLECD
-985 VCRNPVTGTTDAV
+985 VCRNPVTGTADA
-998 LQLNGGPCVS
+998 LAQLRGGPCVS
-1008 ARCPGHLTLAHIDD
+1008 ARCPGTLVPAASAA
-1022 ENYYRGLY
+1022 ENYYRTLY

-1136 SVINGAVRP
+1136 SMINGAVRP

-1168 SAEADTVQTARDVL
+1168 SIESDTVQSARDVL
-1182 KTSEAG
+1182 KSSEAG
-1188 SFLGDAVAF
+1188 SFLGDAVAY
-1197 ADENAGELVE
+1197 ADENAAELVE
-1207 SFLGTFPTLGSAAS
+1207 SFLETFPSLGGAAAE
-1221 DRLREWVTPSGEPGT
+1221 RLREWITPSAEPGT
-1236 SGLATSVRDA
+1236 SGLAASVRDA
-1246 VLRWNVELQ
+1246 VHRWNVELL
-1255 TITRRRTEIGNALP
+1255 TVTRRRTEIGKALP

-1283 KDAFRAAQ
+1283 KDALRAAQ

-1301 TALADGYWISALER
+1301 TTLTEGYWISALER

-1332 AAVSWIDPDTSEW
+1332 AAMSWIDPDTSEW
-1345 HDDTY
+1345 REDTY
-1350 AYERG
+1350 SYDRG
-1355 AAVAIHELAPGSYF
+1355 AAVAIHELAPGSFF
-1369 YAQGLEIPV
+1369 YAQGVEIPV

-1389 VEDWT
+1389 VEEWI
-1394 FCPECGFARR
+1394 FCPECGYARR
-1404 TSDGPLT
+1404 AADGVVT
-1411 ECPRCRSKGIGDAA
+1411 ECARCRSKGIGDAA
-1425 QRIPVAELKTVS
+1425 QRMPVAELKAVS
-1437 AVARRDEAAIGD
+1437 AVARRDEFVIGD

-1461 KVGADLDPAGIV
+1461 KVAADLDPAGIV
-1473 RRWYDKGTG
+1473 RRWFDQGTG

-1502 GSGLSRFIAGA
+1502 GSGPSRLLAGA
-1513 EIAGPLFRVCD
+1513 EVTGPLFRVCD

-1539 DHRPW
+1539 DHRAW
-1544 CPRRDQS
+1544 CPCRDQAS
-1551 AEKTVTLAL
+1551 EKTVTLAL
-1560 TRTLVTQGIFLRLPP
+1560 TRTLVTQGILLRLPP

-1615 LGGDEGGTAQALLI
+1615 LSGDEGGTAQALLV

-1642 LADPARLHGILTAA
+1642 LADPTRMRGILTAA
-1656 WTVLKDCPCQD
+1656 WNVLKDCECQN

-1676 LLPFAPGNADLS
+1676 LLPFAPGSSTLS

-1695 LAKLLDVSSSGVP
+1695 LAKLLDVSGGVP
-1708 SPEFDV
+1708 TARFDV
-1714 TDDDPGVPLG
+1714 TDEDPGVPLS
-1724 ESVIEQLFRR
+1724 ESVIEQLFRK
-1734 TFIERAQA
+1734 TFIERAKA
-1742 LGGRVKEI
+1742 LGGTVKEI

-1763 GDSRI
+1763 GDARI

-1802 RAFHAVVGC
+1802 KAFHATVGH
-1811 NRLADDTK
+1811 NRLADDSA
-1819 KRDAARGLGHR
+1819 KRDAARGLGYR
-1830 VIAVT
+1830 VVAVT
-1835 WADLVGEK
+1835 WADMVGDK
-1843 LDTSWFVPAWAEKVA
+1843 LDSSWFVPAWAERVA
-1858 AQAQLPLTQLAKLTI
+1858 AQAQLPLSQLSKLTA
-1873 DPITLLMEWMQ
+1873 DPVTLLMEWMQ

-1892 RDTLGRVLPMILRQS
+1892 RDTVARVLPLILKQGAIS
-1907 AVTTP
+1907 TP
-1912 FGAESAI
+1912 FGAESAL
-1919 ERAARVFTE
+1919 ERAARVFAE
-1928 GLPNTGVQA
+1928 GLPTTVVAA
-1937 PDWIVADGPL
+1937 PDWVMAAGPL
-1947 VSTTRLKQGG
+1947 VSTTRLKQHGA
-1957 VTEFALV
+1957 TEFALV
-1964 LDDRDEALA
+1964 LDDRDEVLDTPD
-1973 AVGFDRAWRLWLHLS
+1973 FDRAWKLWLHLS
-1988 NIVGWRADMSGVEI
+1988 NIVGWRDDMSGVEI
-2002 TTSSRLITA
+2002 TTRSGLVSSTA
-2011 AATSS
+2011 P
-2016 AAAAASSAPSADLPA
+2016 PSGSRVDLPA
-2031 AWAALAEFATA
+2031 EWAALADNAREVELA
-2042 AERSVIDRLAAAS
+2042 VIAQLAAAS
-2055 VTLPEIGVEAA
+2055 TPLPQMGVEAA
-2066 GGIPIS
+2066 GGIPLA
-2072 FAWPNARVA
+2072 FAWPDAKVT
-2081 IALGMQDGET
+2081 IAVSLQDGEP
-2091 ESLEADGWTL
+2091 EMLEAEGWTL
-2101 IDPQSDDL
+2101 IDPDSTNL
-2109 AARVAA
+2109 AADVSA
-2115 LTGGH
+2115 LIEGI

>member
-15 SGLVDYL
+15 SSLVDYL
-22 TTTFALSDEEARSAL
+22 TTTFALSDDEAQRAL
-37 RAFLDDPDNGIFRG
+37 RDFLGDAYGGIFRG
-51 PYVRARVPFRAADDG
+51 PYVRARVPFRAAADG

-71 GWYEGHTPYGHQA
+71 GWYEGHTPFNHQA

-100 GTVKTTPLPTLVVT
+100 GSVKTAPLPTLVVT

-139 DTGLK
+139 DTGVK

-159 RRLAELIRR
+159 RRLAELIRG

-196 LINDRNTIRSDPPD
+196 LINDRNAIRSDPPD

-226 ADQQLLAAAAT
+226 ADQPLLTAAAT

-246 FHAYDGAQGTDVA
+246 FHTYDGAQGTDVA

-266 LTLQRLRP
+266 LTLKRLRP
-274 DGSPEPTRTGPL
+274 AGPPKPTGAGPL

-316 IPFPVDSVVRE
+316 IPFPPDSVVRE
-327 TRQSMRQWVN
+327 TRQSVRQWVRAALA
-337 GAHQGGTPLGGR
+337 GATPRGGA
-349 PRPLDNSLVAQVVAL
+349 PRRLDNALVSAIADLPPDIDTASASGLATAVL
-364 HTEGEE
+364 ELLFTDGEG
-370 IASRILAEQVLITLF
+370 
-385 EEGSAVDW
+385 VDW
-393 SNVPDEDLLASVASH
+393 SGISDDDLLASVASH
-408 PLVQAIA
+408 DLVQAIA
-415 QRAESA
+415 HRAERA
-421 IDVDALA
+421 VGIDALA
-428 DELLPAGLGITESFE
+428 DELLPAGLGVTETYE
-443 ERAASRRVF
+443 GRRDQRQVF
-452 IIRVL
+452 LTRVL
-457 AALSH
+457 AMLSH
-462 VRARVGRSAL
+462 VRARLGRRGL

-490 TPMARFHWADD
+490 APTARFHWADD
-501 GPVAPGLDD
+501 GPVAPGNDD
-510 RIETAW
+510 SIDTKW

-528 GWGVQLAPVGTELS
+528 GWGVQLAPVGNELS

-549 RDHAARDTKSRFRA
+549 RDHASRDSKSRFRA
-563 LLHAPVEADASLGR
+563 LLHAPVEADAALDG

-587 HDRRALL
+587 YEHRALVS
-594 TAPPVDREE
+594 ARPHDGED

-609 LALTSGDVDDDSR
+609 LALTSGEVDDDSR
-622 DDMCPACGRRD
+622 DDVCPACGRRD

-656 ADLDRA
+656 AQLDRA

-695 IRHAVADDSAPLD
+695 IRHAVADDATPLD
-708 EIANLLVQDARND
+708 EIVTLLLQDAGD
-721 PDARYRLL
+721 DADARYRLL
-729 SPDLVE
+729 PPDLVDRE
-735 RDEFVEFW
+735 EFREFW

-779 TLELTGSLVASV
+779 TLELTGSLAASV
-791 SATEASMR
+791 SVTEASLR
-799 AAGRKV
+799 ATGRRV
-805 LDETPADGLIDD
+805 LDDTPADGVIAGLD
-817 LHPASSSDEVVVR
+817 PAATSDEGVVR

-842 GAIGHEWFTRYI
+842 GAIEHEWFTRYI
-854 EEDGKRWPIWGGRP
+854 EEDGKRWPIWGGRK

-918 KVLGSTAADGVRL
+918 KVLGSTPTDGVRL
-931 TSALLVELE
+931 TSALLADLE
-940 RTGLLRSQSVS
+940 RTGLLRSHPVS

-959 LPPSAIVVQPVGSH
+959 LPPSAIVVQPVSFT

-985 VCRNPVTGTTDAV
+985 VCRNPVTGTTDTV
-998 LQLNGGPCVS
+998 LQLNAGPCVS
-1008 ARCPGHLTLAHIDD
+1008 ARCPGHLTLLHLED
-1022 ENYYRGLY
+1022 ENYYRSLY
-1030 DKGSMRRVVAR
+1030 DKGSVRRVVAR
-1041 EHTSLLDTKVR
+1041 EHTSLLDTRVR
-1052 LEYENGFKASSDDP
+1052 LDYENGFKASSDDP

-1136 SVINGAVRP
+1136 SIINGAVRP

-1168 SAEADTVQTARDVL
+1168 SVEADAVQRARDVL

-1188 SFLGDAVAF
+1188 SFLGDAIAF

-1207 SFLGTFPTLGSAAS
+1207 AFLGTFPSLGEAAAG
-1221 DRLREWVTPSGEPGT
+1221 RLTEWAIPSGEPGT
-1236 SGLATSVRDA
+1236 SGLAASVRDA
-1246 VLRWNVELQ
+1246 VHRWNVELL
-1255 TITRRRTEIGNALP
+1255 TVTRRRTEIGNALP

-1275 ELGVESDA
+1275 EHGVESDA

-1301 TALADGYWISALER
+1301 TALTDGYWIGALER

-1389 VEDWT
+1389 VEDWI
-1394 FCPECGFARR
+1394 FCPACGFAQRVAAG
-1404 TSDGPLT
+1404 TVT

-1425 QRIPVAELKTVS
+1425 QRMAVAELKTVS

-1461 KVGADLDPAGIV
+1461 KVTADLDPVGIV
-1473 RRWYDKGTG
+1473 RRWYDKGSG

-1502 GSGLSRFIAGA
+1502 GHGPSRLLAGA
-1513 EIAGPLFRVCD
+1513 EVTGPLFRVCD

-1544 CPRRDQS
+1544 CPRRDQTS
-1551 AEKTVTLAL
+1551 EKTVTLAL

-1588 SAAVLLGLRESMGG
+1588 SAAVLLGLREEMGG

-1607 RIVPVTEP
+1607 RIVPVAEP
-1615 LGGDEGGTAQALLI
+1615 LGGDEGGTAQALLV

-1642 LADPARLHGILTAA
+1642 LADPNRLRGILTAA
-1656 WTVLKDCPCQD
+1656 WEVLRDCECRN

-1676 LLPFAPGNADLS
+1676 LLPFASGTSNLS

-1695 LAKLLDVSSSGVP
+1695 LAKLLDVSSGAP
-1708 SPEFDV
+1708 APHFDV
-1714 TDDDPGVPLG
+1714 TDQDPGVPLS
-1724 ESVIEQLFRR
+1724 ESVIEQLFRK
-1734 TFIERAQA
+1734 TFIDRAKA
-1742 LGGRVKEI
+1742 LGGTVKEI

-1802 RAFHAVVGC
+1802 KAFHAVVGR
-1811 NRLADDTK
+1811 NRVGDDAE
-1819 KRDAARGLGHR
+1819 KRKSARGLGYR
-1830 VIAVT
+1830 VVAVT
-1835 WADLVGEK
+1835 WADLIGHK
-1843 LDTSWFVPAWAEKVA
+1843 LDASWFVPAWAEKVA
-1858 AQAQLPLTQLAKLTI
+1858 AQAQLPLSQLGKLTV

-1884 KPVDEAKR
+1884 KPDDEAKR
-1892 RDTLGRVLPMILRQS
+1892 RDTLARVLPMILRQGAIS
-1907 AVTTP
+1907 TP
-1912 FGAESAI
+1912 FEAESAL
-1919 ERAARVFTE
+1919 ERAARVFAE
-1928 GLPNTGVQA
+1928 GLPSAGVQA

-1964 LDDRDEALA
+1964 LDDRDKALGA
-1973 AVGFDRAWRLWLHLS
+1973 PDFDRSWRLWLHLS
-1988 NIVGWRADMSGVEI
+1988 NIVGWRKDLSGVEI
-2002 TTSSRLITA
+2002 TTRSRLDTA
-2011 AATSS
+2011 S
-2016 AAAAASSAPSADLPA
+2016 AAPSPASAVSLSAE
-2031 AWAALAEFATA
+2031 WAALAVNATGVELA
-2042 AERSVIDRLAAAS
+2042 VLRQLAATSAP
-2055 VTLPEIGVEAA
+2055 LPELGLEAA
-2066 GGIPIS
+2066 SGIPLS
-2072 FAWPNARVA
+2072 FAWQEARVA
-2081 IALGMQDGET
+2081 IALDLQDGEH
-2091 ESLEADGWTL
+2091 EKLQAEGWTL
-2101 IDPQSDDL
+2101 LDPDSSRL
-2109 AARVAA
+2109 AADLSA
-2115 LTGGH
+2115 LIGGT

>member
-15 SGLVDYL
+15 SSLVDYL
-22 TTTFALSDEEARSAL
+22 TTTFALSDEEAQRAL
-37 RAFLDDPDNGIFRG
+37 REFLGDAEGGIFRG
-51 PYVRARVPFRAADDG
+51 PYVRARVPFRAAADG
-66 WRDAL
+66 WRDSL

-91 SANLGEQPD
+91 SANRGEQPD
-100 GTVKTTPLPTLVVT
+100 GSVKTAPQPTLVVT

-128 LDHVIRAKAAG
+128 LDHVLRAKAAG
-139 DTGLK
+139 DTGVK

-159 RRLAELIRR
+159 RRLAELIRG

-190 RVTAEG
+190 RVTADG
-196 LINDRNTIRSDPPD
+196 LINDRGSIRSDPPD

-226 ADQQLLAAAAT
+226 ADQPLLAAAAS

-246 FHAYDGAQGTDVA
+246 FHTYDGAQGTDVA

-266 LTLQRLRP
+266 LTLRRLRP
-274 DGSPEPTRTGPL
+274 ENAPEPLGSGPL
-286 GDVTPVATS
+286 GDVTPIATS

-316 IPFPVDSVVRE
+316 IPFPADSVVRE
-327 TRQSMRQWVN
+327 TRQSVRQWVR
-337 GAHQGGTPLGGR
+337 AARASGTPVGA
-349 PRPLDNSLVAQVVAL
+349 PRGLDNSLVADIAAL
-364 HTEGEE
+364 PGD
-370 IASRILAEQVLITLF
+370 IDGAPAGALAGRVLSALF
-385 EEGSAVDW
+385 ADGADVDW
-393 SNVPDEDLLASVASH
+393 ASVSDDDLLASVASH
-408 PLVQAIA
+408 DLVQAIA
-415 QRAESA
+415 TRAEKA
-421 IDVDALA
+421 VGIDDLA
-428 DELLPAGLGITESFE
+428 DELLPAGLGVTETFE
-443 ERAASRRVF
+443 SRSGARRVF
-452 IIRVL
+452 LTRVL

-462 VRARVGRSAL
+462 VRARLGRRAL
-472 SIDLHLW
+472 SIDLHMW
-479 IRELTRIDRAA
+479 IRELTRIDRATA
-490 TPMARFHWADD
+490 PTARFHWADN
-501 GPVAPGLDD
+501 GPVAAGADD
-510 RIETAW
+510 TIDTKW
-516 FPAVYCR
+516 FPAIFCR

-528 GWGVQLAPVGTELS
+528 GWGVQLAPVGNELS

-549 RDHAARDTKSRFRA
+549 RDHAARDSKSRFRA
-563 LLHAPVEADASLGR
+563 LLHAPSEADAALGG

-587 HDRRALL
+587 HEHRALL
-594 TAPPVDREE
+594 TSRPDDADEQG
-603 STALPV
+603 TALPV
-609 LALTSGDVDDDSR
+609 LALTSGEIDDDSR
-622 DDMCPACGRRD
+622 DDVCPACGRRD

-695 IRHAVADDSAPLD
+695 IRHAVADDATPLD
-708 EIANLLVQDARND
+708 EIANLLVQDAGD
-721 PDARYRLL
+721 DADARYRLL
-729 SPDLVE
+729 PPDLVE
-735 RDEFVEFW
+735 REEFIEFW
-743 KAPTLR
+743 KSETLR
-749 SVPAAVLTRV
+749 GVPAAVLTRV

-779 TLELTGSLVASV
+779 TLELTGSLAASV
-791 SATEASMR
+791 SATEAALR

-805 LDETPADGLIDD
+805 LIDTPADGVIGGLD
-817 LHPASSSDEVVVR
+817 PASTSDDGVVR

-842 GAIGHEWFTRYI
+842 GAIEHEWFTRYI
-854 EEDGKRWPIWGGRP
+854 EEDGKRWPIWGGRK

-892 PTGDDARR
+892 PTGDDAHR

-918 KVLGSTAADGVRL
+918 KVLGSAATDGVRL
-931 TSALLVELE
+931 TAALLAELE
-940 RTGLLRSQSVS
+940 RIGILRSRQVS

-959 LPPSAIVVQPVGSH
+959 IPPSSIVVRPVDSDALRSGD
-973 GRGAEPVRLECD
+973 VRLECD
-985 VCRNPVTGTTDAV
+985 VCRNPVTGTADAIG
-998 LQLNGGPCVS
+998 QLRDGPCIS
-1008 ARCPGHLTLAHIDD
+1008 ARCPGALGPVGGTP
-1022 ENYYRGLY
+1022 ENYYRTLY
-1030 DKGSMRRVVAR
+1030 DKGSVRRVVAR

-1052 LEYENGFKASSDDP
+1052 LDYENGFKSSSDDP

-1111 LTGNALSVATVTG
+1111 LTGNALSIATVTG

-1168 SAEADTVQTARDVL
+1168 SAESDTVQKANDVL

-1188 SFLGDAVAF
+1188 SFLGDAIAF
-1197 ADENAGELVE
+1197 ADAGANEFVDAFLE
-1207 SFLGTFPTLGSAAS
+1207 SFPTLGDAAAT
-1221 DRLREWVTPSGEPGT
+1221 RLRDWATPTGEAGT
-1236 SGLATSVRDA
+1236 SGLAASVRDA
-1246 VLRWNVELQ
+1246 VLRWNLELQ
-1255 TITRRRTEIGNALP
+1255 TVTRRRTEIGKALP
-1269 DLEKAA
+1269 DLEAAA

-1301 TALADGYWISALER
+1301 TALTDGYWIGALER

-1350 AYERG
+1350 SYERG
-1355 AAVAIHELAPGSYF
+1355 AAIAIHELAPGSYF

-1404 TSDGPLT
+1404 SADGPLT

-1425 QRIPVAELKTVS
+1425 QRMPVAELKTVS
-1437 AVARRDEAAIGD
+1437 AVARRDEAVIGD
-1449 RSDDRRRTAFTV
+1449 RSDDRRRTAFAV
-1461 KVGADLDPAGIV
+1461 KVGADLNPAGIV
-1473 RRWYDKGTG
+1473 RRWYDKGTS

-1490 LTIRWINVGKRS
+1490 LTIRWINFGKRS
-1502 GSGLSRFIAGA
+1502 GAGPSRFLAGS
-1513 EIAGPLFRVCD
+1513 EVTGPLFRVCD
-1524 TCGQLDSQAGGNNRR
+1524 TCGQLDSQAGGNSRR

-1551 AEKTVTLAL
+1551 SEKTVALAL
-1560 TRTLVTQGIFLRLPP
+1560 ARTLVTQGIFLRLPP

-1615 LGGDEGGTAQALLI
+1615 LGDEGGTAQALLI

-1642 LADPARLHGILTAA
+1642 LADPARLHGILIDA
-1656 WTVLKDCPCQD
+1656 WRVLKDCPCQD
-1667 EQRTACHRC
+1667 EQRAACHRC
-1676 LLPFAPGNADLS
+1676 LLPFAPGNANIS

-1695 LAKLLDVSSSGVP
+1695 LAKLLEVSSTGDP
-1708 SPEFDV
+1708 STAFDV
-1714 TDDDPGVPLG
+1714 TDVDPGVPLS
-1724 ESVIEQLFRR
+1724 ESVIEQLFRK

-1802 RAFHAVVGC
+1802 KAFHAVVGC

-1830 VIAVT
+1830 VVAVT
-1835 WADLVGEK
+1835 WADLMGDK

-1858 AQAQLPLTQLAKLTI
+1858 AQAQLPLTQLAKLTA
-1873 DPITLLMEWMQ
+1873 DPVTLLMEWMQ
-1884 KPVDEAKR
+1884 RPDDEAKR
-1892 RDTLGRVLPMILRQS
+1892 RDTVARVLPVILQRS
-1907 AVTTP
+1907 ATSTP
-1912 FGAESAI
+1912 FGGESAL
-1919 ERAARVFTE
+1919 ERAARVFVE
-1928 GLPNTGVQA
+1928 GLPKSPIPA
-1937 PDWIVADGPL
+1937 PDWVTAAGPL
-1947 VSTTRLKQGG
+1947 VSATRLKGG
-1957 VTEFALV
+1957 GATDFALV

-1973 AVGFDRAWRLWLHLS
+1973 DAGFDHAWRLWLHLS
-1988 NIVGWRADMSGVEI
+1988 NVVGWRADMSGVEI
-2002 TTSSRLITA
+2002 TTLSRLA
-2011 AATSS
+2011 AATPLS
-2016 AAAAASSAPSADLPA
+2016 AAAPGVTPTGATELPSEWASLAAY
-2031 AWAALAEFATA
+2031 ATG
-2042 AERSVIDRLAAAS
+2042 AERHVIDRLAAAS
-2055 VTLPEIGVEAA
+2055 IPLPEMGVEVG

-2072 FAWPNARVA
+2072 FAWADARVA
-2081 IALGMQDGET
+2081 ISLDLQDGEAD
-2091 ESLEADGWTL
+2091 SLTSDGWTL
-2101 IDPQSDDL
+2101 LDPQSDDL
-2109 AARVAA
+2109 AAQVAA
-2115 LTGGH
+2115 LTGGD

>member
-22 TTTFALSDEEARSAL
+22 TTTFALSDDEARRAL
-37 RAFLDDPDNGIFRG
+37 EEFLGDPDDGIFRG
-51 PYVRARVPFRAADDG
+51 PYIRARVPFRAAADG
-66 WRDAL
+66 WRDSL
-71 GWYEGHTPYGHQA
+71 SWYEGHTPYGHQA

-91 SANLGEQPD
+91 SANLGEQSD
-100 GTVKTTPLPTLVVT
+100 GSVKTAPLPTLVVT

-139 DTGLK
+139 DTGVK

-159 RRLAELIRR
+159 RRLAELIRG

-177 AIYTGETA
+177 AIYTGEIA

-190 RVTAEG
+190 RVTSDG
-196 LINDRNTIRSDPPD
+196 LINDRNTIRSEPPD

-226 ADQQLLAAAAT
+226 ADQPLLAAAAT
-237 SLQYLVLDE
+237 SLRYLVLDE
-246 FHAYDGAQGTDVA
+246 FHTYDGAQGTDVA

-266 LTLQRLRP
+266 LTLKRLRP
-274 DGSPEPTRTGPL
+274 ASIPAPTSTGPI
-286 GDVTPVATS
+286 GDVTPIATS

-316 IPFPVDSVVRE
+316 IPFSADSVVRE
-327 TRQSMRQWVN
+327 TRQSVRQWVREALAT
-337 GAHQGGTPLGGR
+337 GSPLGGA
-349 PRPLDNSLVAQVVAL
+349 PRGLDNALVAQIAAL
-364 HTEGEE
+364 PD
-370 IASRILAEQVLITLF
+370 
-385 EEGSAVDW
+385 AVDAATAAALAGEVLTALFIDGGTVDW
-393 SNVPDEDLLASVASH
+393 ATASDDDLLASIAGH

-415 QRAESA
+415 TRAEKSTG
-421 IDVDALA
+421 IDELA
-428 DELLPAGLGITESFE
+428 DALLPAGLGVTDTFES
-443 ERAASRRVF
+443 RAAARRLFLTRVF
-452 IIRVL
+452 

-462 VRARVGRSAL
+462 ARARLGRRAL

-479 IRELTRIDRAA
+479 IRELTRVDRAA
-490 TPMARFHWADD
+490 SSLVRFHWADD
-501 GPVAPGLDD
+501 GPVAPGADD
-510 RIETAW
+510 MVETTW
-516 FPAVYCR
+516 FPAIYCR

-528 GWGVQLAPVGTELS
+528 GWGVQLAPVGNELA

-549 RDHAARDTKSRFRA
+549 RDHAARDSKSRFRA
-563 LLHAPVEADASLGR
+563 LLHAPSEAETSVDG
-577 EPVPG
+577 EPVAG

-587 HDRRALL
+587 HEHRAISLSR
-594 TAPPVDREE
+594 PDDVDERG
-603 STALPV
+603 TALPV
-609 LALTSGDVDDDSR
+609 LALTSGEIDDDSR
-622 DDMCPACGRRD
+622 DDVCPACGRRD

-644 MLSVVVTTLFGD
+644 MISVVVTTLFGD
-656 ADLDRA
+656 AELDRA

-695 IRHAVADDSAPLD
+695 IRHAVADDATPLD
-708 EIANLLVQDARND
+708 EIANLLVNEAGDD
-721 PDARYRLL
+721 VDSRYRLL
-729 SPDLVE
+729 PPDLVE
-735 RDEFVEFW
+735 RDEFIDFW
-743 KAPTLR
+743 KAETLR

-779 TLELTGSLVASV
+779 TLELTGSLAASV
-791 SATEASMR
+791 SATEASLR

-805 LDETPADGLIDD
+805 LDENSADGVIDRMD
-817 LHPASSSDEVVVR
+817 PSSTSDEGVVR

-842 GAIGHEWFTRYI
+842 GAIEHEWFTRYI
-854 EEDGKRWPIWGGRP
+854 EEDGKRWPIWGGRK

-931 TSALLVELE
+931 TAALLAELE
-940 RTGLLRSQSVS
+940 RAGVLRSHPVS

-959 LPPSAIVVQPVGSH
+959 LPASSIVVQPIDSS
-973 GRGAEPVRLECD
+973 GRGAEPIRLECD
-985 VCRNPVTGTTDAV
+985 VCRNPVTGTTEAV
-998 LQLNGGPCVS
+998 LQLATGPCVS
-1008 ARCPGHLTLAHIDD
+1008 ARCPGRLALLHIED
-1022 ENYYRGLY
+1022 ENYYRSLY
-1030 DKGSMRRVVAR
+1030 DKGSVRRVVAR
-1041 EHTSLLDTKVR
+1041 EHTSLLETKTR
-1052 LEYENGFKASSDDP
+1052 LEYENGFKTSSEDP

-1076 TLEMGIDIGDLSTVM
+1076 TLEMGIDIGDLSTVL

-1111 LTGNALSVATVTG
+1111 LTGNSLSIATVTG

-1168 SAEADTVQTARDVL
+1168 AAEADTVQKANEVL
-1182 KTSEAG
+1182 KTSELG
-1188 SFLGDAVAF
+1188 SFLGDAIAF
-1197 ADENAGELVE
+1197 AEEHAGEFVDA
-1207 SFLGTFPTLGSAAS
+1207 FLASFPTLGDAAAT
-1221 DRLREWVTPSGEPGT
+1221 RLRDWATPSGDAGT
-1236 SGLATSVRDA
+1236 SGLAASVRDA
-1246 VLRWNVELQ
+1246 VLRWNLELQ
-1255 TITRRRTEIGNALP
+1255 TVTRRRAEVGRALP
-1269 DLEKAA
+1269 DLEAAA

-1296 LRAQQ
+1296 LRTQQ
-1301 TALADGYWISALER
+1301 ITLTDGYWIGALER

-1332 AAVSWIDPDTSEW
+1332 AALSWIDPDSSEW
-1345 HDDTY
+1345 REDTY
-1350 AYERG
+1350 SYDRG
-1355 AAVAIHELAPGSYF
+1355 AAVAIHELAPGSFF
-1369 YAQGLEIPV
+1369 YAQGVEIPV

-1389 VEDWT
+1389 VEEWT
-1394 FCPECGFARR
+1394 FCPACGYARR
-1404 TSDGPLT
+1404 SADGPLT

-1425 QRIPVAELKTVS
+1425 QRIPVAELKAVS
-1437 AVARRDEAAIGD
+1437 ALARRDEYVISD

-1461 KVGADLDPAGIV
+1461 KLGADLDPAGIV
-1473 RRWYDKGTG
+1473 RRWYDKGTS

-1502 GSGLSRFIAGA
+1502 GSGPSRFLAGA
-1513 EIAGPLFRVCD
+1513 EVSGPLFRVCD

-1544 CPRRDQS
+1544 CPRRDQT
-1551 AEKTVTLAL
+1551 AEKAVTLAL

-1575 ALTLGDGVVVPSL
+1575 TLTLGDGVVVPSL

-1615 LGGDEGGTAQALLI
+1615 LSDAEGGTVEALLI

-1642 LADPARLHGILTAA
+1642 LADPARLHGILLAA
-1656 WTVLKDCPCQD
+1656 WTVLKDCPCQG

-1676 LLPFAPGNADLS
+1676 LLPFAPGNANLS

-1695 LAKLLDVSSSGVP
+1695 LAKLLDVSSAGEP
-1708 SPEFDV
+1708 STSFDV
-1714 TDDDPGVPLG
+1714 TDEDPGVPLG
-1724 ESVIEQLFRR
+1724 ESVIEQLFRK
-1734 TFIERAQA
+1734 TFIERARA

-1763 GDSRI
+1763 GDKRI

-1774 VPLGPTQPDFVL
+1774 VALGPTTPDFVL
-1786 EQFGGGAEPI
+1786 EQFGGGAEPY

-1802 RAFHAVVGC
+1802 RAFHATVGI

-1835 WADLVGEK
+1835 WADLTGHK
-1843 LDTSWFVPAWAEKVA
+1843 LDTAWFSPGWAEKVA
-1858 AQAQLPLTQLAKLTI
+1858 AQAQLPLTQLSKLTL
-1873 DPITLLMEWMQ
+1873 DPITRLMEWMQ
-1884 KPVDEAKR
+1884 KPADEAKR
-1892 RDTLGRVLPMILRQS
+1892 WDTLGRVLPMILRQGALS
-1907 AVTTP
+1907 IP
-1912 FGAESAI
+1912 FGGESAL
-1919 ERAARVFTE
+1919 ERAARVFME
-1928 GLPNTGVQA
+1928 GLPSAGVQA
-1937 PDWIVADGPL
+1937 ADWIVADGPL

-1957 VTEFALV
+1957 VTDFALV
-1964 LDDRDEALA
+1964 LDDRDEALSTA
-1973 AVGFDRAWRLWLHLS
+1973 GFDRAWRLWLHLS
-1988 NIVGWRADMSGVEI
+1988 NIVGSRHDLSGVEI
-2002 TTSSRLITA
+2002 TTLSRLTA
-2011 AATSS
+2011 ATASPPTTP
-2016 AAAAASSAPSADLPA
+2016 AAAPTTELPA
-2031 AWAALAEFATA
+2031 GWAALAEYATP
-2042 AERSVIDRLAAAS
+2042 AERAVIERLADAS
-2055 VTLPEIGVEAA
+2055 IALPEVGVEAS

-2072 FAWPNARVA
+2072 LAWNAARVA
-2081 IALGMQDGET
+2081 IAFGLHDGEA
-2091 ESLEADGWTL
+2091 EALETDGWTL
-2101 IDPQSDDL
+2101 VDPQSDDL
-2109 AARVAA
+2109 AARIAA

>member
-22 TTTFALSDEEARSAL
+22 TTTFALSDDEAQRAL
-37 RAFLDDPDNGIFRG
+37 RNFLGDADGGIFRG
-51 PYVRARVPFRAADDG
+51 PYVRARVPFRAAGDG

-91 SANLGEQPD
+91 SANVGEQPD
-100 GTVKTTPLPTLVVT
+100 GSVKTAPVPTLVVT

-139 DTGLK
+139 DTGVK
-144 ALILYPMNALANDQS
+144 AVILYPMNALANDQS
-159 RRLAELIRR
+159 RRLSEMIRGY
-168 HDALKGVRA
+168 DALKGVRA
-177 AIYTGETA
+177 AIYTGEA

-196 LINDRNTIRSDPPD
+196 LINDRNTIRSEPPD

-226 ADQQLLAAAAT
+226 ADQALLAAAAT

-246 FHAYDGAQGTDVA
+246 FHTYDGAQGTDVA

-266 LTLQRLRP
+266 LTLRRLRP
-274 DGSPEPTRTGPL
+274 AGSPEPTGSGPL

-295 ATLGDDGDPGR
+295 ATLGDDGDPAR

-316 IPFPVDSVVRE
+316 IPFPADSVVRE

-337 GAHQGGTPLGGR
+337 GSREGGVQLGGP
-349 PRPLDNSLVAQVVAL
+349 PRALDNSLVAQIVAL

-370 IASRILAEQVLITLF
+370 IASRVLAERVLITLF

-393 SNVPDEDLLASVASH
+393 SNASDEDLLASVASH

-415 QRAESA
+415 QRAETA

-428 DELLPAGLGITESFE
+428 DALLPAGLGITETFE
-443 ERAASRRVF
+443 QRSSARRIF
-452 IIRVL
+452 ITRVL

-462 VRARVGRSAL
+462 VRARVGRRAV

-490 TPMARFHWADD
+490 TPAAQFHWADD

-510 RIETAW
+510 RVETAW

-528 GWGVQLAPVGTELS
+528 GWGVQLAPVGNELS

-563 LLHAPVEADASLGR
+563 LLHAPVEADASVSD
-577 EPVPG
+577 EPVQG

-587 HDRRALL
+587 HERRALL
-594 TAPPVDREE
+594 TAPPSDTEE

-609 LALTSGDVDDDSR
+609 LALTTGEVDDDSR
-622 DDMCPACGRRD
+622 DDVCPACGRRD
-633 GIRFLGSAMAT
+633 GIRFLGSAIAT

-656 ADLDRA
+656 GDLDRA

-708 EIANLLVQDARND
+708 EIANLLVQDAVDD

-729 SPDLVE
+729 PPDLVD

-749 SVPAAVLTRV
+749 NVPAAVLTRV

-779 TLELTGSLVASV
+779 TLELTGSLAASV
-791 SATEASMR
+791 STTKASMR

-805 LDETPADGLIDD
+805 LDETPADGVIGGLD
-817 LHPASSSDEVVVR
+817 PALSSDEVIVR

-868 RGVGMPAFPP
+868 RGVGMSAFPP
-878 GRDAPGYPRVGPHA
+878 GRDAPGYPRVGPNA
-892 PTGDDARR
+892 PSGDDAKR

-918 KVLGSTAADGVRL
+918 KVLGSTPTDGVRL
-931 TSALLVELE
+931 TSALLAELE
-940 RTGLLRSQSVS
+940 RTGLLRSHPVS
-951 GGAATAYL
+951 GGAATAYM
-959 LPPSAIVVQPVGSH
+959 LPPSAIVVQPVSFN

-1008 ARCPGHLTLAHIDD
+1008 ARCPGHLTLLHIDD
-1022 ENYYRGLY
+1022 ENYYRTLY

-1136 SVINGAVRP
+1136 SMINGAVRP
-1145 PATFVDAQEILR
+1145 PATFVDAHEILR

-1168 SAEADTVQTARDVL
+1168 SVEADTVQKARDVL

-1197 ADENAGELVE
+1197 ADENAAELVE
-1207 SFLGTFPTLGSAAS
+1207 SFLETFPSLGAAAAE
-1221 DRLREWVTPSGEPGT
+1221 RLREWVTPSAEPGT
-1236 SGLATSVRDA
+1236 SGLAASVRDA
-1246 VLRWNVELQ
+1246 VHRWNVELL
-1255 TITRRRTEIGNALP
+1255 TVTRRRTEIGKALP

-1301 TALADGYWISALER
+1301 TALTEGYWISALER

-1332 AAVSWIDPDTSEW
+1332 AAMSWIDPDTSEW
-1345 HDDTY
+1345 REDTY
-1350 AYERG
+1350 SYDRG
-1355 AAVAIHELAPGSYF
+1355 AAVAIHELAPGSFF
-1369 YAQGLEIPV
+1369 YAQGVEIPV

-1389 VEDWT
+1389 VEEWI
-1394 FCPECGFARR
+1394 FCPECGYAQRAA
-1404 TSDGPLT
+1404 DGVAM
-1411 ECPRCRSKGIGDAA
+1411 ECPRCHSKGIGDAA
-1425 QRIPVAELKTVS
+1425 QRMPVAELKAVS
-1437 AVARRDEAAIGD
+1437 AVARRDEYAIGD

-1461 KVGADLDPAGIV
+1461 KVAADVDPSGIV
-1473 RRWYDKGTG
+1473 RRWYDNETS

-1502 GSGLSRFIAGA
+1502 GSGPSRLLAGA
-1513 EIAGPLFRVCD
+1513 EVTGPLFRVCD

-1544 CPRRDQS
+1544 CPRRDQTS
-1551 AEKTVTLAL
+1551 EKTVTLAL

-1588 SAAVLLGLRESMGG
+1588 SAALLLGLRESMGG

-1607 RIVPVTEP
+1607 RIVAVTEP
-1615 LGGDEGGTAQALLI
+1615 LSGDEGGTAQALLV

-1642 LADPARLHGILTAA
+1642 LADPTRLRGILTTA
-1656 WTVLKDCPCQD
+1656 WNVLKDCECQN
-1667 EQRTACHRC
+1667 EQRAACHRC
-1676 LLPFAPGNADLS
+1676 LLPFAPGTSTLS

-1695 LAKLLDVSSSGVP
+1695 LAKLLHVSDGVP
-1708 SPEFDV
+1708 AARFDV
-1714 TDDDPGVPLG
+1714 TDVDPGVPLG
-1724 ESVIEQLFRR
+1724 ESVIEQLFRK
-1734 TFIERAQA
+1734 TFIERAKA
-1742 LGGRVKEI
+1742 LGGTVKEI

-1763 GDSRI
+1763 GDARI

-1802 RAFHAVVGC
+1802 KAYHATVGH
-1811 NRLADDTK
+1811 NRLADDAQ

-1830 VIAVT
+1830 VVAVT
-1835 WADLVGEK
+1835 WADLVGDK
-1843 LDTSWFVPAWAEKVA
+1843 LDSSWFVPAWAEKVA
-1858 AQAQLPLTQLAKLTI
+1858 AQAQLPLSQLGKLTV

-1892 RDTLGRVLPMILRQS
+1892 RDTVARVLPMILKQGAIS
-1907 AVTTP
+1907 TP
-1912 FGAESAI
+1912 FGVESAL
-1919 ERAARVFTE
+1919 ERAARVFAE
-1928 GLPNTGVQA
+1928 GLPTTAVPA
-1937 PDWIVADGPL
+1937 PDWVMAAGPL
-1947 VSTTRLKQGG
+1947 VSATRLKQHGT
-1957 VTEFALV
+1957 TEFALV

-1973 AVGFDRAWRLWLHLS
+1973 GPGFDPAWKLWLHLS
-1988 NIVGWRADMSGVEI
+1988 NIVGWRGDMSGVEI
-2002 TTSSRLITA
+2002 TTRSRL
-2011 AATSS
+2011 
-2016 AAAAASSAPSADLPA
+2016 AAASTVPSSGSTTDLPA
-2031 AWAALAEFATA
+2031 EWAALAENARD
-2042 AERSVIDRLAAAS
+2042 AELAVITELAAAS
-2055 VTLPEIGVEAA
+2055 APLPQMGVEAA
-2066 GGIPIS
+2066 GGIPLS
-2072 FAWPNARVA
+2072 FAWPKAKVT
-2081 IALGMQDGET
+2081 IAVGLQDGEHEMLET
-2091 ESLEADGWTL
+2091 EGWTL
-2101 IDPQSDDL
+2101 IDPDSTNL
-2109 AARVAA
+2109 AADVSA
-2115 LTGGH
+2115 LIGGT

>member
-15 SGLVDYL
+15 SSLVDYL
-22 TTTFALSDEEARSAL
+22 TTTFALSDDEARRSL
-37 RAFLDDPDNGIFRG
+37 TDFLGDPDDGIFRG
-51 PYVRARVPFRAADDG
+51 PYIRARVPFRAATDG
-66 WRDAL
+66 WRDTL

-91 SANLGEQPD
+91 SANLGEQRD
-100 GTVKTTPLPTLVVT
+100 GSIKDAPLPTLVVT

-128 LDHVIRAKAAG
+128 LDHVLRAKAAG

-159 RRLAELIRR
+159 RRLAELIRG

-177 AIYTGETA
+177 AIFTGETA

-196 LINDRNTIRSDPPD
+196 LINDRGSIRSDPPD

-226 ADQQLLAAAAT
+226 ADQPLLTAAAS

-246 FHAYDGAQGTDVA
+246 FHTYDGAQGTDVA
-259 MLLRRLG
+259 MLVRRLG
-266 LTLQRLRP
+266 LTLHRLRAA
-274 DGSPEPTRTGPL
+274 GSPAPSGTGPL

-295 ATLGDDGDPGR
+295 ATLGDDGDPTR
-306 MLEFAETVFG
+306 MLAFAETVFG
-316 IPFPVDSVVRE
+316 IPFPPDSVVRE
-327 TRQSMRQWVN
+327 TRQSVRGWVQ
-337 GAHQGGTPLGGR
+337 AALADGTPRGGR
-349 PRPLDNSLVAQVVAL
+349 PRKVDNALVGDVVSVLSDADD
-364 HTEGEE
+364 TTAEV
-370 IASRILAEQVLITLF
+370 LAWRVLSTLF
-385 EEGSAVDW
+385 EEGRSVDW
-393 SNVPDEDLLASVASH
+393 AGVSEDDLHASLANH
-408 PLVQAIA
+408 PLVQHLAT
-415 QRAESA
+415 RAEKS
-421 IDVDALA
+421 VGLDALA
-428 DELLPAGLGITESFE
+428 EELLPAGLGITETYE
-443 ERAASRRVF
+443 GRRDRRQLF
-452 IIRVL
+452 LTRVL
-457 AALSH
+457 AMLSH
-462 VRARVGRSAL
+462 VRARLGRRAL

-490 TPMARFHWADD
+490 APVARFHWADN
-501 GPVAPGLDD
+501 GPVVPGDD
-510 RIETAW
+510 DFRNTRW
-516 FPAVYCR
+516 FPAIYCR

-528 GWGVQLAPVGTELS
+528 GWGVQLAPVGNELS
-542 ATDDDIR
+542 STDDDIR
-549 RDHAARDTKSRFRA
+549 RDHASRDSKSRFRA
-563 LLHAPVEADASLGR
+563 LLHAPVEADTTLDG
-577 EPVPG
+577 EPVAG

-587 HDRRALL
+587 HEHRTLL
-594 TAPPVDREE
+594 TSRPEDGADD
-603 STALPV
+603 TTLPV
-609 LALTSGDVDDDSR
+609 LALTGTDADDDSR
-622 DDMCPACGRRD
+622 DDLCPACGRRD

-695 IRHAVADDSAPLD
+695 IRQAVADDASPLD
-708 EIANLLVQDARND
+708 EIANLLVQQAGDDAD
-721 PDARYRLL
+721 SRYRLL
-729 SPDLVE
+729 PPDLVD
-735 RDEFVEFW
+735 RDEFREFW
-743 KAPTLR
+743 ATPTLR

-779 TLELTGSLVASV
+779 TLELTGSLAASV
-791 SATEASMR
+791 SVTDAALR

-805 LDETPADGLIDD
+805 LDDTPADGVIDG
-817 LHPASSSDEVVVR
+817 LAPTSSDDDTVTR

-842 GAIGHEWFTRYI
+842 GAIEHEWFTRYI
-854 EEDGKRWPIWGGRP
+854 EEDGKRWPIWGGRK

-892 PTGDDARR
+892 PTGDEARR

-905 VSSAQS
+905 VSSSKS

-918 KVLGSTAADGVRL
+918 KVLGATPTDGVRL
-931 TSALLVELE
+931 TAALLAELE
-940 RTGLLRSQSVS
+940 RTGLLRSHPVS

-959 LPPSAIVVQPVGSH
+959 LPPSAIVVQPVAAA
-973 GRGAEPVRLECD
+973 GAATEPTRLECD
-985 VCRNPVTGTTDAV
+985 VCRNPVTGTLDAV
-998 LQLNGGPCVS
+998 RQLAGGPCVS
-1008 ARCPGHLTLAHIDD
+1008 ARCPGHLVMSPLDT
-1022 ENYYRGLY
+1022 ENYYRSLY
-1030 DKGSMRRVVAR
+1030 DKGSVRRVVAR

-1168 SAEADTVQTARDVL
+1168 AAESDSVKDARDL
-1182 KTSEAG
+1182 LATSEAG
-1188 SFLGDAVAF
+1188 SFLGDTVAF
-1197 ADENAGELVE
+1197 ADEHADAFVSE
-1207 SFLGTFPTLGSAAS
+1207 FLSTFPTLGDAAAT
-1221 DRLREWVTPSGEPGT
+1221 RLREWATPTGDAGT
-1236 SGLATSVRDA
+1236 SGLAASVRDA
-1246 VLRWNVELQ
+1246 VVRWNIELQ
-1255 TITRRRTEIGNALP
+1255 TVTRRRTEIGKALP

-1283 KDAFRAAQ
+1283 RDAFRAAQ

-1296 LRAQQ
+1296 LRSQQ
-1301 TALADGYWISALER
+1301 KQLTDGYWISALER
-1315 FGLLPNYT
+1315 YGLLPNYT

-1345 HDDTY
+1345 HDDTFG
-1350 AYERG
+1350 YERG

-1389 VEDWT
+1389 VEEWT

-1404 TSDGPLT
+1404 AGDGALAQ
-1411 ECPRCRSKGIGDAA
+1411 CPRCRSKGIGDAA
-1425 QRIPVAELKTVS
+1425 QRMPVVELKTVS
-1437 AVARRDEAAIGD
+1437 ALTRRDEASIGD
-1449 RSDDRRRTAFTV
+1449 RTDDRRRTAFTV
-1461 KVGADLDPAGIV
+1461 RVGADLDPTGIV
-1473 RRWYDKGTG
+1473 RRWYDRESEL
-1482 FGVTYARD
+1482 GVTYARD
-1490 LTIRWINVGKRS
+1490 LTVRWVNVGKRGSS
-1502 GSGLSRFIAGA
+1502 GPSRLLAGA
-1513 EIAGPLFRVCD
+1513 EVTGPLFRVCD

-1544 CPRRDQS
+1544 CPRRDQA

-1588 SAAVLLGLRESMGG
+1588 SAAVLLGLREAMGG

-1615 LGGDEGGTAQALLI
+1615 LSDPEGGTAQALLI

-1656 WTVLKDCPCQD
+1656 WTVLKDCECQN
-1667 EQRTACHRC
+1667 EQRAACHRC
-1676 LLPFAPGNADLS
+1676 LLPFAAGPADLS

-1695 LAKLLDVSSSGVP
+1695 LAKLLHVANGAP
-1708 SPEFDV
+1708 AATFDV

-1724 ESVIEQLFRR
+1724 ESVIEQLFRK
-1734 TFIERAQA
+1734 TFIERAHA
-1742 LGGRVKEI
+1742 LGGRIKEI

-1763 GDSRI
+1763 GDARI

-1774 VPLGPTQPDFVL
+1774 VALGPTTPDFVL

-1802 RAFHAVVGC
+1802 KAFHAVVGC
-1811 NRLADDTK
+1811 NRLADDAK
-1819 KRDAARGLGHR
+1819 KRDAARALGHR
-1830 VIAVT
+1830 VLAVT
-1835 WADLVGEK
+1835 WADLTGK
-1843 LDTSWFVPAWAEKVA
+1843 TLDTSWFSRPWAEKVA
-1858 AQAQLPLTQLAKLTI
+1858 AQAQLPLMQLTKLTA
-1873 DPITLLMEWMQ
+1873 DPITRLMEWMQ

-1892 RDTLGRVLPMILRQS
+1892 WDTIARVLPMIVRQG
-1907 AVTTP
+1907 AVVTP
-1912 FGAESAI
+1912 FGAESAL
-1919 ERAARVFTE
+1919 ERAARVFAE
-1928 GLPNTGVQA
+1928 GLPEGGVPA

-1947 VSTTRLKQGG
+1947 VSTTRLSHGG
-1957 VTEFALV
+1957 ATEFALV
-1964 LDDRDEALA
+1964 LDDRDAALA
-1973 AVGFDRAWRLWLHLS
+1973 TADFDRAWRLWIHLS
-1988 NIVGWRADMSGVEI
+1988 NLVGSRTDMSGVEI
-2002 TTSSRLITA
+2002 TTLSRLEKGFTA
-2011 AATSS
+2011 AAP
-2016 AAAAASSAPSADLPA
+2016 AAAETVELAPE
-2031 AWAALAEFATA
+2031 WAALAEYATT
-2042 AERSVIDRLAAAS
+2042 AERSLIEKLATAS
-2055 VTLPEIGVEAA
+2055 VPVPELGIEA
-2066 GGIPIS
+2066 GDGIPLA
-2072 FAWPNARVA
+2072 FAWRSAKVA
-2081 IALGMQDGET
+2081 IALALQDGEAKA
-2091 ESLEADGWTL
+2091 LQDAGWTL
-2101 IDPQSDDL
+2101 VDPDSPDL
-2109 AARVAA
+2109 AAEVAR